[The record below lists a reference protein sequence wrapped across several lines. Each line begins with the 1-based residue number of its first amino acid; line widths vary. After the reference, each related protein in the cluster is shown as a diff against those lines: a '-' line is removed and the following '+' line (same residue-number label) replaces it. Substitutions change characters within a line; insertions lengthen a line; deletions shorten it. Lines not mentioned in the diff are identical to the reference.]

1 MQYRAS
7 IFLNKYSEFFLPQLL
22 TGIEKWLI
30 FVSNFLNQQTNNMN
44 IEQLTQTLKNSN
56 INFEVKTKLIAHNER
71 NEQIN
76 YIEIISER
84 GQPSHERRAIVSM
97 VADFN
102 RQQEQNAIA
111 AIEQKIAAEKAAQDE
126 QLQILQQQIEV
137 LQKASLTDEAKLAAA
152 KRVITRK
159 IMIAVVAIFIPTIT
173 ATVSYINYTNV
184 SFLFAGIIPAVILGA
199 LSFIVAAMLIIFAWV
214 RDKENLSVGI
224 AILPIDIII
233 SFFVKNIT
241 NSDSAIN
248 QMAFIQN
255 NNTAIVGVLYVVLLS
270 FYGYVIYASTKK
282 VYSLFSED
290 KYKEYMEALLLK
302 K

>member
-1 MQYRAS
+1 MDIQ
-7 IFLNKYSEFFLPQLL
+7 
-22 TGIEKWLI
+22 
-30 FVSNFLNQQTNNMN
+30 N
-44 IEQLTQTLKNSN
+44 IKATLESSKVT
-56 INFEVKTKLIAHNER
+56 FEERTKLVSHNGRYEK
-71 NEQIN
+71 
-76 YIEIISER
+76 ISVIFIPNSVGR
-84 GQPSHERRAIVSM
+84 GSKEHTAIKAM
-97 VADFN
+97 VANFN
-102 RQQEQNAIA
+102 EQQEQNAIA
-111 AIEQKIAAEKAAQDE
+111 AIESAIAAEKAAQDE
-126 QLQILQQQIEV
+126 QLQALQQQIEV

-255 NNTAIVGVLYVVLLS
+255 NNTAIIGILYVVLLS

>member
-1 MQYRAS
+1 MDIQ
-7 IFLNKYSEFFLPQLL
+7 
-22 TGIEKWLI
+22 
-30 FVSNFLNQQTNNMN
+30 N
-44 IEQLTQTLKNSN
+44 IKATLESSKVT
-56 INFEVKTKLIAHNER
+56 FEERTKLVSHNGRYEKISVIFIPNSVGR
-71 NEQIN
+71 GSREHTAIKAMVTNFNE
-76 YIEIISER
+76 
-84 GQPSHERRAIVSM
+84 
-97 VADFN
+97 
-102 RQQEQNAIA
+102 QQEQNAIA
-111 AIEQKIAAEKAAQDE
+111 AIESAIAAEKAVQDE
-126 QLQILQQQIEV
+126 QLQALEQQIEQ
-137 LQKASLTDEAKLAAA
+137 LKNAQFTDEVKLAAA

-159 IMIAVVAIFIPTIT
+159 IMIAVVVIFIPTIT

-282 VYSLFSED
+282 VYSLFSEE
-290 KYKEYMEALLLK
+290 KYREYMEALLLK